1 MPGLTAAIASI
12 VHVGGFALAAA
23 FGALRLVALRRQD
36 VAATRFA
43 DNGNGIAALLLFGGG
58 LWRLFGQLEKPLAFY
73 SANPVFWV
81 KLGAIAAMVG
91 LEVYPQYV
99 VLPWHFRHA
108 RKQPIEPRPGQFARM
123 SRCAVLQLPCL
134 VIAVAC
140 AALMARGVGLP
151 TTAAPASDLPGRAI
165 YATHCQAC
173 HQADGRGLDGK
184 LAADF
189 VGDARILARPDDA
202 LLRSIAD
209 GTVGRIGA
217 MPAWRAILSA
227 EQQRHVLAYI
237 RAAFAPTPRR

>member
-12 VHVGGFALAAA
+12 VHLGGFALAAA

-123 SRCAVLQLPCL
+123 QADP
-134 VIAVAC
+134 AVAQ
-140 AALMARGVGLP
+140 AEFPQVRLGRLDASGAFGRDGQPRGEP
-151 TTAAPASDLPGRAI
+151 TR
-165 YATHCQAC
+165 
-173 HQADGRGLDGK
+173 
-184 LAADF
+184 
-189 VGDARILARPDDA
+189 
-202 LLRSIAD
+202 
-209 GTVGRIGA
+209 
-217 MPAWRAILSA
+217 
-227 EQQRHVLAYI
+227 
-237 RAAFAPTPRR
+237 